1 MAQCILVMGESGSG
15 KTTSMRTLPPE
26 ETLYI
31 DCDGKGLQWRG
42 WREGYKTGVNYVA
55 TSDKWQV
62 LDILEMVQYR
72 KKPERKTGSSGQI
85 VKDYNSPKAVPIF
98 EGVKYVVIDTLNG
111 IMVDDEMKRMG
122 EKGYDKWTDL
132 ASAVYGI
139 ITYALKMRDDLVVI
153 FTAHTQT
160 ERDENTGIA
169 WTRMKTNGKKLDK
182 IVLESKFS
190 TVLLATC
197 RGSDYVFETRAN
209 SSTAKTPMGAFETD
223 TIPNDIMAVITA
235 LEDYR

>member
-26 ETLYI
+26 ETFYI
-31 DCDGKGLQWRG
+31 DCDGKGMQWRG
-42 WREGYKTGVNYVA
+42 WRKQYNVENRNYCA
-55 TSDKWQV
+55 TSDKYRV
-62 LDILEMVQYR
+62 LDLLDKIQHKMNLQLIDG
-72 KKPERKTGSSGQI
+72 PNGQK
-85 VKDYNSPKAVPIF
+85 VKDYKNSPPAF
-98 EGVKYVVIDTLNG
+98 ENVKYVVIDTLNG
-111 IMVDDEMKRMG
+111 IMVDDEMQRMK
-122 EKGYDKWTDL
+122 EKSYDKWVDL
-132 ASAVYGI
+132 ATSVYGI
-139 ITYALKMRDDLVVI
+139 IAFALKMRNDLVII

-160 ERDENTGIA
+160 ERDETTGQT

-197 RGSDYVFETRAN
+197 ANGNYYFETAAN
-209 SSTAKTPMGAFETD
+209 NSTAKTPMDAIEQPM
-223 TIPNDIMAVITA
+223 IPNDIMQVINA